1 MLLQAA
7 LQEADVKSAE
17 AAYSVSH
24 SQHTNSA
31 DYVSSKVS
39 STLVILYVSYEYL
52 FAYPT
57 KFTSCPWWQ
66 LEIREIQI
74 EIAFQLI

>member
-1 MLLQAA
+1 MEGVGGITLLNLYMLLQAA

-17 AAYSVSH
+17 AAYSASQ

-39 STLVILYVSYEYL
+39 STSVILSVSYEYL
-52 FAYPT
+52 CVYPT
-57 KFTSCPWWQ
+57 KFTSCP
-66 LEIREIQI
+66 
-74 EIAFQLI
+74 